1 MILAWAPIASSTRS
15 NEEGRDAS
23 PHAVVAV
30 AGGQENLPVASC
42 GIVCQG
48 DVPGAVATGTPATF
62 NGDIYLTPGC
72 TAAPSFDWDFGDGS
86 AHANQQDPTHAY
98 AEIGEYT
105 WIFTVTQPEAS
116 MPCTS
121 SGTVQA
127 CSFNCE
133 ATPSVT
139 FGVPPLPVDFVAS
152 ASLAGGC
159 SDPITFLWYFGD
171 GSALSHGQDASHI
184 YTGEGV
190 FTWTMTASS
199 GELTCS
205 RTGQIRIPCST
216 LACAA
221 TVPDI
226 TTPGQLV
233 TFSGSVT
240 PPQCPDPIVVDWD
253 FGDGSPHAQSL
264 APSHAYAGTGTYT
277 WAFRAVSGAAL
288 CEKSGVVKVVNP
300 PAITLIKK
308 VAPPFKLVVTGDNLQ
323 DGIKVY
329 INGTEWTSMAWKSTG
344 KVQLKGGAALKA
356 AVPKGVATIFRFLNP
371 DGGETTTTW
380 SW

>member
-1 MILAWAPIASSTRS
+1 M
-15 NEEGRDAS
+15 
-23 PHAVVAV
+23 
-30 AGGQENLPVASC
+30 
-42 GIVCQG
+42 
-48 DVPGAVATGTPATF
+48 PGAVATGTPATF
-62 NGDIYLTPGC
+62 HGDIYLTPGC

-105 WIFTVTQPEAS
+105 WTFTVTHPEAS

-121 SGTVQA
+121 SGTVQV
-127 CSFNCE
+127 CSFSCE

-139 FGVPPLPVDFVAS
+139 FGVPPLPVDFVAT
-152 ASLAGGC
+152 ASLGGSC
-159 SDPITFLWYFGD
+159 SDPIAFSWDFGD
-171 GSALSHGQDASHI
+171 GSALSHEQDPSHI

-190 FTWTMTASS
+190 FTWTMTATS

-205 RTGQIRIPCST
+205 RTGQIRVPCSA

-226 TTPGQLV
+226 TVPGQLV
-233 TFSGSVT
+233 TFSGAVT
-240 PPQCPDPIVVDWD
+240 PPQCPDPIVYDWD
-253 FGDGSPHAQSL
+253 FGDGSPHAQTL

-277 WAFRAVSGAAL
+277 WTFRAVSGAAL
-288 CEKSGVVKVVNP
+288 CEKSGSVKVVNP

-323 DGIKVY
+323 NGIKVY
-329 INGTEWTSMAWKSTG
+329 INETEWTSVAWKSTG
-344 KVQLKGGAALKA
+344 KIQLKGGAALKA
-356 AVPKGVATIFRFLNP
+356 AVPKGVTTIFRFLNP

-380 SW
+380 RW